1 MVERV
6 INVDVRRGKR
16 YIIIGVVILLAIM
29 VLKRTIVV
37 IPAGHVGVV
46 SLFGKVS
53 DTPLEAGLRLINP
66 LANVIK
72 MSIRTEELTE
82 TASVPSKEGLTIDL
96 DATLLF
102 RLDPRKAP
110 QVYKTIGVGY
120 VDVVVIPQF
129 RAVIRGVTAEYEAKA
144 LYTSERELLASK
156 MLDTLRPLLE
166 GRGIEVE
173 KILLRSITLPGKV
186 KAAIE
191 EKLEAEQQA
200 EKMKFVLDRER
211 QEAERKKIEAEGIA
225 AFQDIVSKGLSENF
239 LKWKGIEVTKELA
252 ASQNAKVVVIGA
264 GKDGL
269 PLILGG
275 SE

>member
-6 INVDVRRGKR
+6 INVDVGRGRR

-46 SLFGKVS
+46 SFFGKVS
-53 DTPLEAGLRLINP
+53 DTPLEAGLRLMNP
-66 LANVIK
+66 LAHVIK

>member
-46 SLFGKVS
+46 SFFGKVS
-53 DTPLEAGLRLINP
+53 DTPLEAGLRLMNP
-66 LANVIK
+66 LAHVIK

>member
-1 MVERV
+1 
-6 INVDVRRGKR
+6 
-16 YIIIGVVILLAIM
+16 M

-120 VDVVVIPQF
+120 TDVVVIPQF

-166 GRGIEVE
+166 GRGIDVE
-173 KILLRSITLPGKV
+173 KILLRSITLPNKV